1 MNLRPLEDRVIVKP
15 ETAEDRTAG
24 GLYLPEA
31 AKEKPM
37 TGKVT
42 ATGPGKLSDDGKRT
56 AVAVKKGDTV
66 LYGKY
71 SGTEVEVA
79 GEKLLIMREGE
90 LLGIVEK

>member
-15 ETAEDRTAG
+15 EAAEDRTAG

-37 TGKVT
+37 MGKIT
-42 ATGPGKLSDDGKRT
+42 ATGPGKLSDEGKRT